1 MLQTVYD
8 LCKSSMFTTTFPAK
22 VSSSFFFSL
31 GNLSLCDRRHGL
43 SDENSARTQPKLFPL
58 GEPWRRRLKTSRPA
72 RPLGVKKPGKRLRS
86 IVPAI
91 TLGSPSVS
99 NRIKTGDMIQF
110 PFACQ
115 FGKAKVSLCF
125 QEAVT
130 GFRLSKVEENGAFCL
145 QTVTLSISPFSAVS
159 VILYSFL
166 LCVVLFS
173 FCFFFLLVT
182 HVCLLVYRS
191 SCHLKERHDRS

>member
-1 MLQTVYD
+1 M
-8 LCKSSMFTTTFPAK
+8 
-22 VSSSFFFSL
+22 
-31 GNLSLCDRRHGL
+31 
-43 SDENSARTQPKLFPL
+43 
-58 GEPWRRRLKTSRPA
+58 
-72 RPLGVKKPGKRLRS
+72 KKAGKRLRS

-91 TLGSPSVS
+91 TLGSQSVS

-110 PFACQ
+110 PSACQ

-159 VILYSFL
+159 VISSIHFF
-166 LCVVLFS
+166 CVLFYFLSAFSS
-173 FCFFFLLVT
+173 F
-182 HVCLLVYRS
+182 
-191 SCHLKERHDRS
+191 

>member
-1 MLQTVYD
+1 M
-8 LCKSSMFTTTFPAK
+8 
-22 VSSSFFFSL
+22 
-31 GNLSLCDRRHGL
+31 
-43 SDENSARTQPKLFPL
+43 
-58 GEPWRRRLKTSRPA
+58 
-72 RPLGVKKPGKRLRS
+72 RS

-191 SCHLKERHDRS
+191 SCHLKERHERYLARLHSNHRLPLVHTTETPHRGHLKGFKLSPWSHL